1 MAESSV
7 AADPMPRRRQ
17 HETETRR
24 VAGPYDVYVIGQ
36 DPEPVAPSSTGEA
49 IGDGLFNRAGPND
62 FGS

>member
-1 MAESSV
+1 MARTSV
-7 AADPMPRRRQ
+7 VEVPVQVEPV
-17 HETETRR
+17 H

-36 DPEPVAPSSTGEA
+36 DQDTATPSPTGQA